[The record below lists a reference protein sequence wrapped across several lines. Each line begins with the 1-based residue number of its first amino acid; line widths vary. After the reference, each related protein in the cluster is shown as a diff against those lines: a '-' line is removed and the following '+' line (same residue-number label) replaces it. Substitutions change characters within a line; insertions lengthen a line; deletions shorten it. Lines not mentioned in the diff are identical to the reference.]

1 MMKTMRWFAGA
12 LLAAALAACG
22 GGGGSPGTSPG
33 GGDNG
38 GGNGGTGG
46 TGGSPSMTVSVV
58 DGSGNDVTAV
68 NFAGTYQVRAKVLDA
83 TGAAVVGK
91 IVSFTVGDSAIAALN
106 PSTALTD
113 STGVAQV
120 NVAPASAN
128 ALGATTVGASATVGT
143 TSVSGSKDIAVSSS
157 GGQPNNLGPTV
168 VVTVVTPGGAPT
180 TSLTVGGNFLA
191 HAVVT
196 DGAGAPVASRLVTF
210 SVSNAAIA
218 TLNPTTALTDAS
230 GVAQVGIAP
239 TSITSLGA
247 ATLTASA
254 TVGTQSV
261 QGTTDFS
268 VSASNLSLSSIT
280 LGSNFLSSGGNTS
293 VTVTALI
300 GGAPASATPVNITF
314 SASCGRI
321 NGQGT
326 FSATTDG
333 SGVASVA
340 YTAVNQDGTL
350 CSGPVTITASTAGAS
365 PQSATVNVTAPV
377 ANAITFVGADPG
389 QIFVKGSGALEQSL
403 VTFKVLSG
411 NTPMTNVPVQFAIV
425 TNPGGVGLGSTG
437 STAPVTVT
445 TDSQGLASV
454 SVFSGTIPGPVKVRA
469 SLVANSTVYAE
480 TQDLS
485 VSSGP
490 PSQRYMSLSAQTY
503 NIEGDNL
510 DGTPTTLT
518 VRLADRQGNPVDDG
532 TVVNFTAEGGQVA
545 SSCATQ
551 KVNGIAQCSVTF
563 VSQNPRLDPNGRYS
577 VLAFASGT
585 KDYDDVNGNNIYDA
599 GTDTLHDIGEAYRD
613 DNEDGTYAA
622 GEFVIPRGGS
632 MACAG
637 SGEPFPARANTC
649 DNQLATTVRQQA
661 VILFS
666 SSGAA
671 PLASSCTSPA
681 TLPCVKQFTDA
692 VLDFYLGSAG
702 NPKLPMP
709 SGTTVAADVSGGSCA
724 VDKVFNPTV
733 PNVVPGTDPN
743 ETLITEHIITF
754 KNCGT
759 GDVAVVKV
767 TAPGG
772 TITNIP
778 FTFP

>member
-1 MMKTMRWFAGA
+1 MMKTMRWFAGV

-22 GGGGSPGTSPG
+22 GGGGSPGTSPNG
-33 GGDNG
+33 G
-38 GGNGGTGG
+38 GGNGGGNNGGGG
-46 TGGSPSMTVSVV
+46 TPGGSPSLVVSVV

-68 NFAGTYQVRAKVLDA
+68 NFAGAYQVRAKVLDA
-83 TGAAVVGK
+83 SGAAVVGK
-91 IVSFTVGDSAIAALN
+91 IVSFTVSDGAIAALN

-120 NVAPASAN
+120 NIAPASAN
-128 ALGATTVGASATVGT
+128 ALGATTVSASATVGT
-143 TSVSGSKDIAVSSS
+143 TPVTGSKDISVSSS

-168 VVTVVTPGGAPT
+168 VATIVSPGGTPA

-191 HAVVT
+191 TAVVT
-196 DGAGAPVASRLVTF
+196 DGSGAPVASRIVTF
-210 SVSNAAIA
+210 SVSNPAIA
-218 TLNPTTALTDAS
+218 NVNPTTALTNAS
-230 GVAQVGIAP
+230 GVAQVSIAP

-268 VSASNLSLSSIT
+268 VSASNLSLSAIT

-300 GGAPASATPVNITF
+300 GGAPAAATPVNITF

-321 NGQGT
+321 NGQST

-340 YTAVNQDGTL
+340 YTAVNQDGSL

-377 ANAITFVGADPG
+377 ANAITYVGANPS

-445 TDSQGLASV
+445 TDSQGTASV

-469 SLVANSTVYAE
+469 SLVADATVFAE
-480 TQDLS
+480 TQNLS

-490 PSQRYMSLSAQTY
+490 PSQRYMSLSVQTY
-503 NIEGDNL
+503 NIEGDDR
-510 DGTPTTLT
+510 DGSSTTLT
-518 VRLADRQGNPVDDG
+518 VHLADRQGNPVDDG

-563 VSQNPRLDPNGRYS
+563 ISQNPRQDPNGRYS

-599 GTDTLHDIGEAYRD
+599 GVDTLHDIGEAYRD
-613 DNEDGTYAA
+613 DNENGVYAA
-622 GEFVIPRGGS
+622 GEFVVPRGGS
-632 MACAG
+632 LACTG

-666 SSGAA
+666 SSTPTVTVNSFDAGAI
-671 PLASSCTSPA
+671 
-681 TLPCVKQFTDA
+681 
-692 VLDFYLGSAG
+692 DFLLGSATHP
-702 NPKLPMP
+702 NLPMP
-709 SGTTVAADVSGGSCA
+709 AGTTVAADVSGGSCA
-724 VDKVFNPTV
+724 VDKVFSPTV
-733 PNVVPGTDPN
+733 LNVVPGTDP
-743 ETLITEHIITF
+743 TESLVTRHLVTF
-754 KNCGT
+754 KNCGS
-759 GDVAVVKV
+759 GNRLVLK
-767 TAPGG
+767 
-772 TITNIP
+772 ITTPSGKETDISY
-778 FTFP
+778 TFP